1 MFEVLSKYLE
11 LIRESKIL
19 NSRRLG
25 TALCIVQVLEQ
36 DQKYH
41 VKKIW
46 Q

>member
-11 LIRESKIL
+11 LISESKIL
-19 NSRRLG
+19 NSHKSV
-25 TALCIVQVLEQ
+25 CIVQVLEQ
-36 DQKYH
+36 DQKCF